1 MKLAR
6 RIFALHSWSGLIAG
20 LFILVFFLTGSV
32 IVFREEL
39 NLWEHPHLLRVEPK
53 NQRLPYQ
60 TIYER
65 VRDQVTDTYLY
76 SFRNLPRTPEETIE
90 MRIYEPS
97 TKRYGLLYVNP
108 YNGQVLGKT
117 FDSLYDILLT
127 IHYQFYLGKFGEFL
141 ATLFALALIGSVL
154 TGLYVYRKSLVK
166 VLLFQF
172 SGRWTN
178 WRTISS
184 NLHRILGVWGLL
196 FNLVLALSGFW
207 MLKYTLD
214 VQTHFS
220 NKPSVEETQ
229 APPAIMVNLDN
240 LVQQTQTLFG
250 GRVNNVSF
258 PRQKDGIIQVYA
270 TSPSQSWLYGDYSS
284 YAEFDQQ
291 TGAVKTVFRE
301 SDLSKL
307 ERFEYALYTLHFGQ
321 YGGLPIKILYAFL
334 SLSGAVLTVTG
345 FLLWFRRIRFRK
357 QVALVS
363 ASEKG
368 RLRPVYSVKS

>member
-6 RIFALHSWSGLIAG
+6 RIFALHSWLGLIAG

-39 NLWEHPHLLRVEPK
+39 NLWEHPHLLRVAPK
-53 NQRLPYQ
+53 AQRLPYQ

-65 VRDQVTDTYLY
+65 VSTQVADTYLY
-76 SFRNLPRTPEETIE
+76 SFRRLPRTPGETIE

-108 YNGQVLGKT
+108 YNGEVLGKT

-127 IHYQFYLGKFGEFL
+127 IHYEFYLGKFGEFL
-141 ATLFALALIGSVL
+141 AAIFALALLGSVI
-154 TGLYVYRKSLVK
+154 TGLYVYRKSLLK

-172 SGRWTN
+172 NGKWTN

-184 NLHRILGVWGLL
+184 NLHRIMGVWGLL
-196 FNLVLALSGFW
+196 FNLILALSGFW
-207 MLKYTLD
+207 MMKYALE
-214 VQTHFS
+214 VRTHFS
-220 NKPSVEETQ
+220 SKPTVEETQ
-229 APPAIMVNLDN
+229 EPPVVRVNLDK
-240 LVQQTQTLFG
+240 LVQQTLTLFG
-250 GRVNNVSF
+250 GRVNTVSF
-258 PRQKDGIIQVYA
+258 PRQEDAPVRIYA
-270 TSPSQSWLYGDYSS
+270 TSPGQNWLYGEYSS

-301 SDLSKL
+301 LDLSNL
-307 ERFEYALYTLHFGQ
+307 ERFEYTLYTLHFGQ
-321 YGGLPIKILYAFL
+321 YGGLPIKILYAFM

-345 FLLWFRRIRFRK
+345 FLLWYRRKKFRK
-357 QVALVS
+357 QTTS
-363 ASEKG
+363 IRASDKD
-368 RLRPVYSVKS
+368 RLRPSYSLKH